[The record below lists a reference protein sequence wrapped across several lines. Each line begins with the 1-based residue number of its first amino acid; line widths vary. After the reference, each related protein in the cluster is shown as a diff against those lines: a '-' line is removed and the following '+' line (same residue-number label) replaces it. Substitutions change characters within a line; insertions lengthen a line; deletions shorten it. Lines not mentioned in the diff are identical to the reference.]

1 MVKII
6 VSDMDGT
13 LLNSNKELSPM
24 FESVYKKLHE
34 AGIIFVV
41 ASGRPAYAL
50 KPYFQHLNHDII
62 FIGDNG
68 GFIGVKPEPV
78 ILQSFNP
85 QDVKSIVAT
94 GRLAKDVHLILCGVN
109 RVYIESKD
117 EEFIAIASQYY
128 ININKVD
135 DALTI
140 NDRILKVAVCD
151 LKTWKKN
158 SEAEWE
164 KYKPHLNVAP
174 SSDVWIDI
182 MPKGVTKGEAVK
194 YLQAQLDIPIDSTMV
209 FGDFHNDIQMLE
221 RAKYSFAMANA
232 HPDVKKVAQYEA
244 PGNDENG
251 VLNVIENMVLQNIEQ

>member
-1 MVKII
+1 MI

-13 LLNSNKELSPM
+13 LLNSNKELPPM
-24 FESVYKKLHE
+24 FEDVYKKLRE

-41 ASGRPAYAL
+41 ASGRSAYAL
-50 KPYFQHLNHDII
+50 RPYFEHFKHDII

-68 GFIGVKPEPV
+68 GFIGVRPEPIITQSLKPE
-78 ILQSFNP
+78 
-85 QDVKSIVAT
+85 DVKSMVTT

-109 RVYIESKD
+109 QGYIESKD
-117 EEFIAIASQYY
+117 EEFIAIASKYY
-128 ININKVD
+128 INISRVD
-135 DALTI
+135 DALTV

-151 LKTWKKN
+151 MKTWKLN

-164 KYKPHLNVAP
+164 KYKPYLNVAP
-174 SSDVWIDI
+174 SGDIWIDI

-194 YLQAQLDIPIDSTMV
+194 YLQTQLNISMDETMA

-221 RAKYSFAMANA
+221 RAKYSYAMANA

-251 VLNVIENMVLQNIEQ
+251 VLSVIEDMVLQKIER